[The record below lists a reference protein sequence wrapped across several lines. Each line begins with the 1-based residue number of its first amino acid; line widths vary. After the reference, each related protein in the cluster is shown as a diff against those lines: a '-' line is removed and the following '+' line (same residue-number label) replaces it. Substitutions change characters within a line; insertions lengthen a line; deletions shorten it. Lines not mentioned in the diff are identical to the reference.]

1 MPMKKATVILSA
13 VLLAALLGCSGTM
26 QGVIRDNAKKVLF
39 TYSDSKITTADIQV
53 VMPDGERF
61 QGRLAKASFGSNA
74 NKSVSR
80 VTIGSSSD
88 FEEVET
94 FTGNTEA
101 TLSGDMGN
109 IMKCRFHIT
118 DTIIGLSSSGFGLC
132 QTADGRVIDIFF

>member
-1 MPMKKATVILSA
+1 MKKATPLLGM
-13 VLLAALLGCSGTM
+13 VLIAALVGCSGTM
-26 QGVIRDNAKKVLF
+26 QGVIRDDAKRVLF
-39 TYSDSKITTADIQV
+39 TYSDSRITTADIQV

-61 QGRLAKASFGSNA
+61 QGRLAKTSFNGTAAESGSRA
-74 NKSVSR
+74 
-80 VTIGSSSD
+80 TIGSSRS

-109 IMKCRFHIT
+109 IMKCRFHVT
-118 DTIIGLSSSGFGLC
+118 DIIIGLSSSGFGLC